1 MARDILNDAAKDDGV
16 AGKIAGNKDI
26 KEAVENILKKRE
38 ELDNLRADVR
48 ALYDAAADKGIDR
61 KALKA
66 VVEFKRGQMASE
78 EHKSDVNTYLK
89 ALGELPLFAVASVH

>member
-1 MARDILNDAAKDDGV
+1 MAARDILSKDENDAV
-16 AGKIAGNKDI
+16 VGKIAGNKDI
-26 KEAVENILKKRE
+26 KSAVESILKKRE
-38 ELDNLRADVR
+38 DLDNLRADVR

-78 EHKSDVNTYLK
+78 EHKSDVNRYLE
-89 ALGELPLFAVASVH
+89 ALGELPLFAVAALH